1 MSMTKTRE
9 NVYHRS
15 WYQRECKIDMRKR
28 KKEYN
33 RKIRHAKITE
43 DSCSKG
49 YNKMFKRL
57 EWNTVS

>member
-9 NVYHRS
+9 NVYRRS